1 VGRGTRRTTSGLK
14 PSPANRSLRIIVSR
28 ETLICDTS
36 FVSHLLS
43 RRERPE
49 RYSHWSVEDVT
60 RIRASLLAISIV
72 TIGELRAGYMLA
84 GWGSRRIAKTERQ
97 WADFLPLL
105 IDDPHL
111 NEWARLSIAARTS
124 GVALSD
130 NDLWIAATA
139 SVGSRVLVTCDRD
152 HVRIAPELAGEVL
165 YLQPPV

>member
-1 VGRGTRRTTSGLK
+1 VKSWSRD
-14 PSPANRSLRIIVSR
+14 VSR

-36 FVSHLLS
+36 FVSHLLK
-43 RRERPE
+43 RVETPD
-49 RYSHWSVEDVT
+49 RYAHWDEGAVARVESECLAVSVVT
-60 RIRASLLAISIV
+60 VA
-72 TIGELRAGYMLA
+72 ELRAGYLNA
-84 GWGSRRIAKTERQ
+84 GWGSRKVAEAEFALAT
-97 WADFLPLL
+97 FLLVT

-111 NEWARLSIAARTS
+111 NEWARLSSAARSS

-152 HVRIAPELAGEVL
+152 HLRIASELGSEVL